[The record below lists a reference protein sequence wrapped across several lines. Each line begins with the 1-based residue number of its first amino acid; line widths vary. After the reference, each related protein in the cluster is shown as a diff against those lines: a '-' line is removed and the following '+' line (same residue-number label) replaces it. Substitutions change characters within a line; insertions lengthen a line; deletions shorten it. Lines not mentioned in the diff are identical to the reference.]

1 MSGRGKFIA
10 IEGGDGSGKA
20 TQTKLLVE
28 RLQRAGREVYP
39 LSFPR
44 YGEHSA
50 KILEKY
56 LRGEFGNAN
65 DLPAELASLAFTI
78 DRVAAKPALEA
89 WLDNHPD
96 GVVIADRYVL
106 SNIAHQAARIAD
118 KQERLQFYEDLSKL
132 EYDDLGLPRP
142 DKNILLLVPA
152 EVAQANIDK
161 KATRS
166 YTTKKRDIHESSVD
180 HLTFASRNY
189 TELAELLP
197 ELITPV
203 KVFDDDSQE
212 MRSISDIHDEIY
224 QIVEAVLSID
234 NQPR

>member
-1 MSGRGKFIA
+1 MSERGKFIA

-28 RLQRAGREVYP
+28 KLQQAGREVYP

-56 LRGEFGNAN
+56 LRGEFGDAN
-65 DLPAELASLAFTI
+65 DLPPELSSLAFTI
-78 DRVAAKPALEA
+78 DRIAAKPELEA
-89 WLDNHPD
+89 WLDSHPN

-118 KQERLQFYEDLSKL
+118 KEERLQFYEDLAKL

-152 EVAQANIDK
+152 EVAQANVDK
-161 KATRS
+161 KAARS
-166 YTTKKRDIHESSVD
+166 YTTEKRDIHESSAD
-180 HLTFASRNY
+180 HLTLASRNY

-203 KVFDDDSQE
+203 EVFDNVSRQ
-212 MRSISDIHDEIY
+212 MRPIEEIHHEIY
-224 QIVEAVLSID
+224 QIANTLLSID